1 MTSQVATVSSSDD
14 LACAEIQGAAQEVDL
29 VEQEVLRD
37 DFLWSHV

>member
-14 LACAEIQGAAQEVDL
+14 LARAEIQRTAQEVDL

-37 DFLWSHV
+37 DFLGGHV